1 MADFLSENN
10 LGGQTLLRPASRESS
25 FGAELFRLSK
35 KIPASFRADT
45 GPRNAMTNKY
55 SNVVFDFFFTTS
67 ESCEK
72 RIEESDELLDLDD
85 EFQETHLLIH

>member
-10 LGGQTLLRPASRESS
+10 LGGQTLLRLASRESS

-55 SNVVFDFFFTTS
+55 SNVVFDFFFFYNF
-67 ESCEK
+67 
-72 RIEESDELLDLDD
+72 RVL
-85 EFQETHLLIH
+85 

>member
-10 LGGQTLLRPASRESS
+10 LGGQTLLRLASRESS

-55 SNVVFDFFFTTS
+55 SNVVFDFFLQLQSPVKRGLRKVMSCSIWMTS
-67 ESCEK
+67 FRKPIC
-72 RIEESDELLDLDD
+72 
-85 EFQETHLLIH
+85 